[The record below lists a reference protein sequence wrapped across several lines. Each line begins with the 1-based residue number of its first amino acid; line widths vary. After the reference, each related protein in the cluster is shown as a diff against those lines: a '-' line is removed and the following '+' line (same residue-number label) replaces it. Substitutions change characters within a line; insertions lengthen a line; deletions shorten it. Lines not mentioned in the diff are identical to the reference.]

1 LIEDLFYFG
10 HGCYFWFQFCI
21 FSLLAEHLD
30 ILFGGSTSTGKFD
43 PLMMANIS
51 RFRLSVDRKLPIVEI
66 IYCVISVCN
75 FTLSIVGI
83 TVSIHLMVKRKSRIT
98 LQAHGLIVSLA
109 LLISVILSAAMV
121 ILDNVASMFLH
132 KKASLFCFL
141 EVLSRIPNMKPE
153 DFFIKS
159 PTEEFFYT
167 IVILPLGHALFLSVI
182 SGLSL
187 GLNTRIQ
194 KVKESEK
201 LENQIQLP
209 V

>member
-1 LIEDLFYFG
+1 M
-10 HGCYFWFQFCI
+10 
-21 FSLLAEHLD
+21 SALD
-30 ILFGGSTSTGKFD
+30 RRSILFWTWVLFLVSILYFLFAGGTLGYTFWWIDKY
-43 PLMMANIS
+43 
-51 RFRLSVDRKLPIVEI
+51 RLSVDRKLPIVEI

-121 ILDNVASMFLH
+121 ILDNVA
-132 KKASLFCFL
+132 K
-141 EVLSRIPNMKPE
+141 VLSRIPNMKPE

-209 V
+209 F